1 MSEQQTDVAVIG
13 AGPYGLSTVAH
24 LRAAGV
30 ETRVF
35 GEPMVFWQEQ
45 MPVGMFLRS
54 AWEASQIADPH
65 DRYTLEAYQA
75 ATGARFGAPVPLDD
89 FVRYGQW
96 FQQQVAPDLDQRRVA
111 RVARDGAGFRLE
123 TADGDVVRARRVVL
137 ATGIAGVAH
146 KPREL
151 SMLPPDKASHSSEE
165 RDLGRFA
172 GQRVAVIGGGQSALE
187 SAALLHEGGAD
198 VEVLVRAPRIH
209 FLKGAKLRGRLRDRL
224 GPVRPV
230 LYPDTDVGPPGLSFI
245 VAHPELFRQF
255 PRELRSRIAR
265 RSIRPAGAAWL
276 RPRLTDV
283 SITLGRTVMGAA
295 PEGERVRLSL
305 DDGTERRVH
314 HVLLATGYRVNLDR
328 YGYLDPAL
336 VQAIER
342 AAGGDYPALREGFET
357 SVPGLHM
364 VGAPAAI
371 SFGPVFRFVSG
382 TGYAAR
388 PLTRRIL
395 AAGRAA

>member
-1 MSEQQTDVAVIG
+1 MSEKQTDVVVVG

-45 MPVGMFLRS
+45 MPIGMLLRS
-54 AWEASQIADPH
+54 AWEASHIADPH
-65 DRYTLEAYQA
+65 HRYTLEAYQA
-75 ATGARFGAPVPLDD
+75 ATGARFGAPVPLAD

-96 FQQQVAPDLDQRRVA
+96 FQQQVAPDLDRRRVA
-111 RVARDGAGFRLE
+111 CVARDGVGFRLE
-123 TADGDVVRARRVVL
+123 IDDGDVVRARRVVL

-146 KPREL
+146 KPPEVGA
-151 SMLPPDKASHSSEE
+151 LPLDKTSHSSEE
-165 RDLGRFA
+165 RDLRRFA

-187 SAALLHEGGAD
+187 SAALLHEGGAA

-209 FLKGAKLRGRLRDRL
+209 FLKGARLRGRLRDRL
-224 GPVRPV
+224 GPARPL

-245 VAHPELFRQF
+245 VAHPVLFRQL
-255 PRELRSRIAR
+255 PRELQNRVAR

-276 RPRLTDV
+276 RPRLKDV
-283 SITLGRTVMGAA
+283 SITLGRTVVGAA
-295 PEGERVRLSL
+295 PQGERVRLTL

-328 YGYLDPAL
+328 YGYLDAEL
-336 VQAIER
+336 LRAIER
-342 AAGGDYPALREGFET
+342 VDGYPALREGFET
-357 SVPGLHM
+357 SVPGLHL

-371 SFGPVFRFVSG
+371 SFGPLFRFVSG

-388 PLTRRIL
+388 PLTRRVL
-395 AAGRAA
+395 AGKRVA

>member
-1 MSEQQTDVAVIG
+1 MSEQQTDVAVVG

-54 AWEASQIADPH
+54 AWEASHIADPH
-65 DRYTLEAYQA
+65 RRYTLEAYQA
-75 ATGARFGAPVPLDD
+75 ATGARFAAPVPLDD

-96 FQQQVAPDLDQRRVA
+96 FQQQVAPDLDRRRVA
-111 RVARDGAGFRLE
+111 RVAREGAGFCLE
-123 TADGDVVRARRVVL
+123 TEDGDTLRARRVVL
-137 ATGIAGVAH
+137 ATGIANVAH
-146 KPREL
+146 KPAEL
-151 SMLPPDKASHSSEE
+151 RMLPPDKTSHSSEE
-165 RDLGRFA
+165 RDLRRFA

-209 FLKGAKLRGRLRDRL
+209 FLKGAGLRSRLRDRL
-224 GPVRPV
+224 GPARPL
-230 LYPDTDVGPPGLSFI
+230 LYPDTDVGPPGLSFL
-245 VAHPELFRQF
+245 VAHPALFRQF
-255 PRELRSRIAR
+255 PRELQDRIAR

-276 RPRLTDV
+276 RPRLQDV
-283 SITLGRTVMGAA
+283 SITLGRAVVGAA
-295 PEGERVRLSL
+295 PDGERVRLTL
-305 DDGTERRVH
+305 DDATERRVH

-328 YGYLDPAL
+328 YSYLDPAL
-336 VQAIER
+336 LRAIER
-342 AAGGDYPALREGFET
+342 VDGYPALRAGFET

-371 SFGPVFRFVSG
+371 SFGPLFRFVSG

-388 PLTRRIL
+388 PLTRRVL
-395 AAGRAA
+395 AGARAA

>member
-1 MSEQQTDVAVIG
+1 MSDKRTDVVVIG
-13 AGPYGLSTVAH
+13 AGPYGLSTTAH

-45 MPVGMFLRS
+45 MPIGMLLRS
-54 AWEASQIADPH
+54 AWEASHIADPH
-65 DRYTLEAYQA
+65 NRYTLEAYQA
-75 ATGARFGAPVPLDD
+75 ATGIRFSAPVPLDE

-96 FQQQVAPDLDQRRVA
+96 FQQQVVPDLDRRRVTRVA
-111 RVARDGAGFRLE
+111 RENGGFRLDL
-123 TADGDVVRARRVVL
+123 ADGESVRAGRVVL

-146 KPREL
+146 KPPEL
-151 SMLPPDKASHSSEE
+151 SDIPADQMSHSSEE

-172 GQRVAVIGGGQSALE
+172 GKRVAVVGGGQSALE

-198 VEVLVRAPRIH
+198 VEVLVRAPRI
-209 FLKGAKLRGRLRDRL
+209 FFLRGAGLRHRLRDRI
-224 GPVRPV
+224 GPVRPI
-230 LYPDTDVGPPGLSFI
+230 LYPDTDVGPPGLSFL

-255 PRELRSRIAR
+255 PRDMQHRIAR

-276 RPRLTDV
+276 RPRLKDA
-283 SITLGRTVMGAA
+283 SITRGRSVVAAA
-295 PEGERVRLSL
+295 PEGERIRLTL
-305 DDGTERRVH
+305 DDATERRVD
-314 HVLLATGYRVNLDR
+314 HVLLATGYRVNLAR
-328 YGYLDPAL
+328 YSYLDPAL
-336 VQAIER
+336 VGAIEQIN
-342 AAGGDYPALREGFET
+342 GYPALREGLET

-364 VGAPAAI
+364 VGAPAAE

-388 PLTRRIL
+388 PLTRRVL
-395 AAGRAA
+395 AGSRAA